1 MYLRTKDPAGLS
13 ELIPLRKVL
22 RVEMSASI
30 VPPATAYSTGGV
42 SEGRITD
49 ISYLAGGAAVPPF
62 ITLITAIPDYSGD
75 NMLYELVRLGPD
87 GAYLT
92 LASNR
97 KSLYYEA
104 VAAIFWDAAT
114 PWDGGVNWS

>member
-1 MYLRTKDPAGLS
+1 
-13 ELIPLRKVL
+13 
-22 RVEMSASI
+22 
-30 VPPATAYSTGGV
+30 
-42 SEGRITD
+42 
-49 ISYLAGGAAVPPF
+49 
-62 ITLITAIPDYSGD
+62 
-75 NMLYELVRLGPD
+75 MLYELVRLGPD